1 MAGQARTY
9 WPCLSEQLPQE
20 LFCDLFVQV
29 AHVTCSLLIPI
40 LCMLADQISTY
51 SSRDA
56 PPRRSHIV
64 YCDYVYLGSK
74 KVRSCHSYVLTSL
87 FTNAQVAGPF
97 IDCACQW
104 QEMRTLNMSPSS
116 PHGRRPSTH
125 VRRMTRLR
133 QAHRMTRAETWR
145 HAVSMPGM
153 IWKSLPRVHQPHMD
167 VPFGAIRPFN
177 STIIYRLRAYT
188 MSGLPHTHSRIDFLH
203 TPLPSSYRNHDLRT
217 PRSTQRS
224 PRSPGAYHPPRSS
237 PGRPSTLRSS
247 CVITN
252 CDVYQSPHQSNAP
265 IDQGLAEA
273 PRRCLPLMI
282 LIGRMTDVV
291 LEFQPI

>member
-1 MAGQARTY
+1 MSVYTRSWTKKVAGQARTY

-116 PHGRRPSTH
+116 QHGRRPSTH

-153 IWKSLPRVHQPHMD
+153 IWKILPRVHQPHMD

-188 MSGLPHTHSRIDFLH
+188 MSGLPHTHTAVSISYIHLYRLHIEIMISAPRVQLSARPALRAPITRRVAVRADPVRFDHLALSRIVMF
-203 TPLPSSYRNHDLRT
+203 TSRRISRM
-217 PRSTQRS
+217 
-224 PRSPGAYHPPRSS
+224 
-237 PGRPSTLRSS
+237 
-247 CVITN
+247 
-252 CDVYQSPHQSNAP
+252 HQSIRVSQKPQDDAF
-265 IDQGLAEA
+265 LS
-273 PRRCLPLMI
+273 
-282 LIGRMTDVV
+282 
-291 LEFQPI
+291 